1 MIAGCGAGLAGS
13 SSKALAN
20 GESHESVAAKNSN
33 GYTKGEHNATASW
46 QNVKDVYDIN
56 SFKGWVKPGMDFD
69 GYLQFPSLSK
79 HPPKGFKYSMFGGS
93 KSNWMVDTA
102 DGNTPVYKFSNSD
115 KGHVGIMYTNA
126 AYYYDA
132 KTMKRKP
139 VSIRLT
145 VTNWKRD
152 NQSAKGYLRFHPHNI
167 ALSVFG
173 NKITTVHLDVIGAED
188 KKIPLSFWD
197 VDYGQHIQIKHW
209 IKAYHTTPTKI
220 VYERNGWFGGADG
233 PVLKPAIE
241 GTVKPNDPEGA
252 FGTTVNTNNLDVS
265 FGTNGFASDV
275 ENYDRE
281 HRSHA
286 VEPGATIGTTKD
298 ITKKVKLGSFGNYF
312 AIGSNKNSQPW
323 HVPKWLV
330 GKYAGLNEKGTKV
343 GTDWVKDLKVPK
355 PQGKPQG
362 SFYYNIRNVV
372 YWEPS
377 KALEN
382 FGVADNDFDPG
393 LDVDRVRVYKQS
405 SDGGKMVDKTN
416 FFNISQGKHSVKVL
430 AKPGALQEGE
440 FYNGIYNVV
449 IKVTPNS
456 KFNYNRKQGDKFVG
470 IVHNKAQYVV
480 QLTPNNPGKL
490 TWTGTTNQVNVTV
503 TGGQKPKPEYL
514 PDSPGRGAKWVY
526 KRNEGTAGKHSWDM
540 SNYDNGTVVAGQELH
555 YRLAFR
561 IKALQDT
568 ANEEKKYSAATITD
582 HLPSYLDGS
591 TVKNAKVS
599 FGSPD
604 GGIDA
609 SGGQTV
615 TADASQ
621 FLPQMKDGGVLY
633 LNFDVRVKDNV
644 KGGTVITNTGH
655 AKIKVLHK
663 IMISDSS
670 YDSKSKSW
678 SYNSYWTDW
687 ESYKSWNPSTNTTHN
702 PVGEEP
708 TPKPTKIGYALDRN
722 FENPQDLSYIRHDEN
737 FEYVITQ
744 KVPTLADDLGKAYKS
759 FTMSDTLPKEF
770 EAKSVNIYIKEGED
784 ESTGNGTDFGSDAS
798 QYGDLVKGQTVTFKG
813 DPEKMPLKGE
823 TYTLVI
829 KGSYTKSEQVKPGQT
844 ATNTST
850 THLDSPSGSFDL
862 ESEPVNTEIEAVPS
876 SIDKSIDNIHDDYK
890 NTDID
895 PSMDVMNPKD
905 EYTVSYRIQ
914 ADIGNEHSGNFSLA
928 DNMPEHVH
936 LVTSSIKQKV
946 DQDTGYGEYQE
957 GSFEHVTGS
966 SNDSKLDLNYS
977 GDKYY
982 YSHITV
988 TFDAKVDRESD
999 WSDYYNANNGQM
1011 VYNNGTTKVT
1021 AQSYMKIPNIANL
1034 EFGDNTDVA
1043 MIPFNM
1049 GVQMFRTKQYIAQ
1062 DDDKWSENLDP
1073 SHYNPVIKSKVRND
1087 KSAVTTAIMLQMPN
1101 YMKLSQVKIMNTYK
1115 TPGFDKGWSSIRR
1128 ANKKLIHDIEN
1139 DNVND
1144 LTNYDLGSDAKLNR
1158 SDSPDAKTWTD
1169 PAWHEPDNNA
1179 PANTSRLNCPEAE
1192 SYTNIQNTED
1202 QDYDKDV
1209 AGRTYFFEQKWNP
1222 KTRYYH
1228 NYAKLGNMR
1237 TGFKA
1242 TVYLKAESLGNRKS
1256 DDIES
1261 SDATLDKEYIDHTWS
1276 SEDELN
1282 DVGIHLSN
1290 IYGYTMLED
1299 KATYSQ
1305 DGKTLKYKTYGQFL
1319 GLAVDKDNKTV
1330 FKDPGKSWTKPDMD
1344 VNGNNPTGDY
1354 NDKVGGYDGHAMNPE
1369 EQPVETWIGNN
1380 VNVLKLDSNVGT
1392 GDERVIENTAA
1403 SPAKNVTND
1412 YPSADKSDPATYDK
1426 TGHGTKKD
1434 DNSQFSKLD
1443 IMQFWTKA
1451 DHDITDSN
1459 GKIIY
1464 YKGELMPKD
1473 LSHGYA
1479 SGSDLTQTK
1488 GHSVTITI
1496 PRVDHDE
1503 TLTTTRKDNIGYEP
1517 YKKYIINSKHNNSST
1532 AKPQIDDKGF
1542 RTVYINANQT
1552 ATNPVKFITYYDFNR
1567 NFGGKSVTRVLRE
1580 AYEVAAADSI
1590 SSKAGYGIK
1599 ENHQLMTFTYGHDMA
1614 RSRLLND
1621 YRTNLSSKDNIF
1633 DDGYTKTANDEA
1645 LNMDY
1650 EIIRDNDKI
1659 NTAMQSARKVGDS
1672 TNVDVN
1678 FLVGGKQFVTPNN
1691 SKNSLYS
1698 LVRAREDWRPLL
1710 PNYRLTV
1717 IRYKF
1722 NDRILD
1728 NGKQAYALH
1737 DQDTQNGN
1745 GVEYRDYNS
1754 NIGGYNYSD
1763 SDVTKGGFRNY
1774 LKDWLR
1780 DDAYALN
1787 LRTTTTNKG
1796 LPGTIGFG
1804 VGYATDINYDQDLI
1818 IYGHRYE
1825 GRTRLGD
1832 KGHLISGNSKE
1843 AEINIQPT
1851 ISGREAQYPKI
1862 FNQNDQNWLR
1872 HNDSGTLNQER

>member
-46 QNVKDVYDIN
+46 QNVTDVYDIN

-79 HPPKGFKYSMFGGS
+79 HPPKGFKYSLFGGS
-93 KSNWMVDTA
+93 KSNWMIDTA
-102 DGNTPVYKFSNSD
+102 DGNTPVYKFANSD

-126 AYYYDA
+126 AYYYNA

-145 VTNWKRD
+145 VTDWKRD
-152 NQSAKGYLRFHPHNI
+152 NTSTTGYLRFHPHNI

-197 VDYGQHIQIKHW
+197 VDYGQHIRIEHW
-209 IKAYHTTPTKI
+209 IKAYHTTPTKV

-233 PVLKPAIE
+233 PLLKPAIE
-241 GTVKPNDPEGA
+241 GTVKPNDPEGS
-252 FGTTVNTNNLDVS
+252 FGTIVNTNNIDVS
-265 FGTNGFASDV
+265 FGTNTFVSDIKHYNKRNNRLNHSADV
-275 ENYDRE
+275 K
-281 HRSHA
+281 
-286 VEPGATIGTTKD
+286 PGATIGTTKD

-312 AIGSNKNSQPW
+312 DIGSNKNSQPW
-323 HVPKWLV
+323 TPNNTSTTPNPRLA

-355 PQGKPQG
+355 PKG

-372 YWEPS
+372 YWEPA

-393 LDVDRVRVYKQS
+393 LDIGRVKVYKQS
-405 SDGGKMVDKTN
+405 YDGGKMVDRTN
-416 FFNISQGKHSVKVL
+416 FFDISKGPHSVKVL
-430 AKPGALQEGE
+430 AKPGVLKQDR

-449 IKVTPNS
+449 IKATPNS
-456 KFNYNRKQGDKFVG
+456 KFNYDRKQGDKFVG
-470 IVHNKAQYVV
+470 TVHNQAQYVV
-480 QLTPNNPGKL
+480 QPTPGKL
-490 TWTGTTNQVNVTV
+490 TWTGKTNKVTV
-503 TGGQKPKPEYL
+503 TVTSGELPTPTPEIEQ
-514 PDSPGRGAKWVY
+514 DSGAKWVY
-526 KRNEGTAGKHSWDM
+526 KRREGTAGKNSWDM
-540 SNYDNGTVVAGQELH
+540 SNYDHGTVVAGQELH

-561 IKALQDT
+561 IDALKDT
-568 ANEEKKYSAATITD
+568 DDEHKKYTEATITD
-582 HLPSYLDGS
+582 HLSSELDGS

-599 FGSPD
+599 FNSPE
-604 GGIDA
+604 GGEDI
-609 SGGQTV
+609 SGGQTIK
-615 TADASQ
+615 ADASQ
-621 FLPQMKDGGVLY
+621 FLNQMNDGGGVLY

-655 AKIKVLHK
+655 AKIKADHQIK
-663 IMISDSS
+663 HYEDS
-670 YDSKSKSW
+670 YDTTTKSW
-678 SYNSYWTDW
+678 YTSSWWSSW
-687 ESYKSWNPSTNTTHN
+687 ESYKSWNPSTNTTRN

-708 TPKPTKIGYALDRN
+708 TPKPIKVGYALDRN
-722 FENPQDLSYIRHDEN
+722 FKNPQDLNYIRHDEN

-744 KVPTLADDLGKAYKS
+744 RVPTLADDLGEAYKS
-759 FTMSDTLPKEF
+759 FKMSDTLPKDF
-770 EAKSVNIYIKEGED
+770 NLHSVNIYIKEGD
-784 ESTGNGTDFGSDAS
+784 NKFRDAS
-798 QYGDLVKGQTVTFKG
+798 HYGNLVKGQTVIFKG
-813 DPEKMPLKGE
+813 DPDKMPLKGE
-823 TYTLVI
+823 TYALVI

-844 ATNTST
+844 VTNTAT
-850 THLDSPSGSFDL
+850 THIDSPSGSFDL
-862 ESEPVNTEIEAVPS
+862 DSEPVTTEIESVPS

-895 PSMDVMNPKD
+895 PGMDVMNPKD

-914 ADIGNEHSGNFSLA
+914 ADIGNEHNDSFSLT

-946 DQDTGYGEYQE
+946 DHDIGYGEYQE

-966 SNDSKLDLNYS
+966 SNNSKLDLNYS

-1021 AQSYMKIPNIANL
+1021 AQSYMKIPNITDL
-1034 EFGDNTDVA
+1034 EFEDNTDVA

-1049 GVQMFRTKQYIAQ
+1049 GVQMFKTKQYIAQ

-1128 ANKKLIHDIEN
+1128 ANKNLIHDIEN

-1158 SDSPDAKTWTD
+1158 SDSPDGKTWTD

-1179 PANTSRLNCPEAE
+1179 PAKTSRLNCPDAE
-1192 SYTNIQNTED
+1192 SYTDIQNTED

-1261 SDATLDKEYIDHTWS
+1261 SDATLGKEYIDHTWS
-1276 SEDELN
+1276 SKDELN

-1344 VNGNNPTGDY
+1344 VNGNNPTGGY

-1369 EQPVETWIGNN
+1369 EQPVEIWIGNN
-1380 VNVLKLDSNVGT
+1380 VKVLRLDSNVGT
-1392 GDERVIENTAA
+1392 GDERVIENTTA

-1451 DHDITDSN
+1451 DHNITDSN

-1517 YKKYIINSKHNNSST
+1517 YKKYIINSKHNTSST

-1542 RTVYINANQT
+1542 RTVDSNVNQT
-1552 ATNPVKFITYYDFNR
+1552 VTNPVKFITYYDFNR

-1580 AYEVAAADSI
+1580 AYEVTAADSI
-1590 SSKAGYGIK
+1590 SAKAGYGITA
-1599 ENHQLMTFTYGHDMA
+1599 NHQLMTFTYGHDMA

-1633 DDGYTKTANDEA
+1633 DEGYTKTANDEA
-1645 LNMDY
+1645 LNMNY

-1659 NTAMQSARKVGDS
+1659 NTAMQSAREVGGS
-1672 TNVDVN
+1672 KNVDVD
-1678 FLVGGKQFVTPNN
+1678 FLVGGKRFVTPNN

-1737 DQDTQNGN
+1737 DQDTPNGN

-1804 VGYATDINYDQDLI
+1804 VGYATDINFDQDLI
-1818 IYGHRYE
+1818 IYGHRMK
-1825 GRTRLGD
+1825 D
-1832 KGHLISGNSKE
+1832 
-1843 AEINIQPT
+1843 EINIQPT

-1862 FNQNDQNWLR
+1862 FNKNDENWLR
-1872 HNDSGTLNQER
+1872 HNDSGTLSQER